1 MPLDIAERI
10 RKMKKKKST
19 VPGDVPWKLIL
30 EFADVLS
37 YPLYD
42 IFKRSLDT
50 GEYANVWKFEYVT
63 PVPKVFPPKTIDELR
78 KISGITNFSKIFE
91 SFIAEIMVEDMKPNR
106 DPSQYGNR
114 KGISV
119 QHYLINMIDK
129 IMTALDSNTQKEAYA
144 VIVSMVDWSKAF
156 DRQCPTLGVQSFVNN
171 GVRKSIIPL
180 LTNYFQERKMKVK
193 WHGLLSSER
202 DLPGGGPQGCSIGLQ
217 EYDSQTNKNCDFVA
231 EDERYKF
238 VDDLSLLEIINL
250 ISIGLSSYNFKQ
262 HVASDIAVDEL
273 YLPAENIKSQ
283 DYMHQIESWTK
294 SNKMKLNCQKIKVM
308 IFNLTRNYQFST
320 RILLDNTL
328 LEIIEETKLLGCVIS
343 SDLTWYRNTEYI
355 VKRAYQ
361 RMVILNR
368 LYSFCVPH
376 DDLVTIYCLYIRS
389 LLEQNSNV
397 WASSITQ
404 EEIDDI
410 ESVQRVACRIIL
422 KDDYTGYTNAL
433 ESLNLESLE
442 ARRQHLL
449 LRFAKKSLKNPH
461 SASMFPL
468 NPNFSENPME
478 NNRQTEK
485 YKVNFASKG
494 ILYNSAIPSIQ
505 RALNKDFRD
514 RK

>member
-1 MPLDIAERI
+1 M
-10 RKMKKKKST
+10 
-19 VPGDVPWKLIL
+19 
-30 EFADVLS
+30 
-37 YPLYD
+37 
-42 IFKRSLDT
+42 
-50 GEYANVWKFEYVT
+50 
-63 PVPKVFPPKTIDELR
+63 
-78 KISGITNFSKIFE
+78 
-91 SFIAEIMVEDMKPNR
+91 
-106 DPSQYGNR
+106 
-114 KGISV
+114 
-119 QHYLINMIDK
+119 
-129 IMTALDSNTQKEAYA
+129 
-144 VIVSMVDWSKAF
+144 
-156 DRQCPTLGVQSFVNN
+156 
-171 GVRKSIIPL
+171 
-180 LTNYFQERKMKVK
+180 
-193 WHGLLSSER
+193 
-202 DLPGGGPQGCSIGLQ
+202 
-217 EYDSQTNKNCDFVA
+217 
-231 EDERYKF
+231 
-238 VDDLSLLEIINL
+238 DDLSLLEIINL

-328 LEIIEETKLLGCVIS
+328 LEIIEDTKLLGCVIS

-485 YKVNFASKG
+485 YTVNFASKG
-494 ILYNSAIPSIQ
+494 RLYDSAIPSMQ
-505 RALNKDFRD
+505 RALNKDFAD